1 MKRVL
6 FTHAQIHNGRIDYDQ
21 ILHIHF
27 LGGLSDIFE
36 SPSTF
41 VQGFFFG
48 GGVQN
53 LASPINFSIGF

>member
-6 FTHAQIHNGRIDYDQ
+6 FTHAQIHNGRIDYHQ

-48 GGVQN
+48 GGGAKFD
-53 LASPINFSIGF
+53 LSH